1 MMLRTPRSI
10 SLARNFLKDRR
21 GGVLIYVAIALPVFL
36 GISGLAVDVSV
47 WHAHKR
53 SIQTIADAGAV
64 AGASELV
71 RMIEAS
77 NRNDLADTAAR
88 EDATATGA
96 KVSDQI
102 TVNIPPTAGDY
113 AGATNAVEVIVTRDA
128 PSLLSRLVFP
138 QQASVSARAVSF
150 AAHGEYCIY
159 ALNSSKANALHISG
173 SAAMTI
179 GCGVVVNST
188 ASAPDEA
195 LHVTGGGCLNAS
207 VIKVVGDYSQ
217 SGCYDKAEPF
227 QGTEPVGNPLEGKF
241 SAPPEVSW
249 PCEPTSNLVVDAS
262 NSPYDLSA
270 GLHCKKID
278 VKNGGIL
285 RLAPGTHVLEKGIS
299 AVGGII
305 KEQPGSTGITLY
317 FGPDTK
323 SSETINFSS
332 DPIVTLSA
340 PTTGPYAH
348 LLIYVDEAATGNV
361 QHNLTAHA
369 DSVFNGLIYMPGHDI
384 DFSGS
389 SDTMG
394 ETVMIIADEIKL
406 SGDANFSNL
415 STIPFFLN
423 QEDLKPRLSE

>member
-1 MMLRTPRSI
+1 
-10 SLARNFLKDRR
+10 
-21 GGVLIYVAIALPVFL
+21 
-36 GISGLAVDVSV
+36 
-47 WHAHKR
+47 
-53 SIQTIADAGAV
+53 
-64 AGASELV
+64 
-71 RMIEAS
+71 
-77 NRNDLADTAAR
+77 
-88 EDATATGA
+88 
-96 KVSDQI
+96 
-102 TVNIPPTAGDY
+102 
-113 AGATNAVEVIVTRDA
+113 
-128 PSLLSRLVFP
+128 
-138 QQASVSARAVSF
+138 
-150 AAHGEYCIY
+150 
-159 ALNSSKANALHISG
+159 
-173 SAAMTI
+173 MTI

-217 SGCYDKAEPF
+217 SDCYDKAEPF
-227 QGTEPVGNPLEGKF
+227 QGTEPVSNPLEGKF

-249 PCEPTSNLVVDAS
+249 PCEPTANLVVDAL
-262 NSPYDLSA
+262 NSPYDLPA

-278 VKNGGIL
+278 VKNDGIL

-305 KEQPGSTGITLY
+305 QEQPGSTGITLY

-323 SSETINFSS
+323 SSETIKFSS